1 MQSSMYLSFFRGSN
15 KRVKNPRMSFRA
27 DESELPEL
35 GLQDVQKLQL
45 ALNNAHTG
53 RTFEDRSHIFNI
65 RKRAER
71 EEEEEKEVN
80 VYNIC

>member
-1 MQSSMYLSFFRGSN
+1 
-15 KRVKNPRMSFRA
+15 MSFRA

-53 RTFEDRSHIFNI
+53 RTFEDRFHIFNI

-80 VYNIC
+80 VYNICWYFVRNSRQTTNDSTN